1 MILDFI
7 PLCRL
12 INKLIRKTKVN
23 TKMIILKED
32 LLINMLSIWRESMW
46 NWLNKWCN
54 CPHLNML
61 TKLLNIYKVILKIY
75 IE

>member
-32 LLINMLSIWRESMW
+32 LLINMLSI
-46 NWLNKWCN
+46 
-54 CPHLNML
+54 
-61 TKLLNIYKVILKIY
+61 
-75 IE
+75 

>member
-12 INKLIRKTKVN
+12 INKLIRKIKVN

-32 LLINMLSIWRESMW
+32 FSINMLSI
-46 NWLNKWCN
+46 
-54 CPHLNML
+54 
-61 TKLLNIYKVILKIY
+61 
-75 IE
+75 